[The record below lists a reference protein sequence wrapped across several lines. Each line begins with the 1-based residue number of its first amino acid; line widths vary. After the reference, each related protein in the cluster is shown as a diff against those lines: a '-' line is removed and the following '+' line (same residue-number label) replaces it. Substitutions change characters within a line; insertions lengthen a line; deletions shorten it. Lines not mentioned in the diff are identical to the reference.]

1 MSLFDAPLHNKFYTA
16 SKSGGAFDMRTL
28 MTNTLMKDQP
38 TLAVTFIDNHDT
50 EPGQALQSWVD
61 PWFKPLAYAF
71 ILTRQEGYP
80 CVFYG
85 DYYGIPQYNIP
96 SLKSKIDPLLIAR
109 RDYAYGTQH
118 DYLDH
123 SDIIGWTREGVT
135 EKPGSGLAALITDGP
150 GGSKWMYVGKQHAGK
165 VFYDL
170 TGNRS
175 DTVTINSDG
184 WGEFKVN
191 GGSVSVWVPRKTTVS
206 TIAWSITTRPWTD
219 EFVRWTE
226 PRLVAWP

>member
-1 MSLFDAPLHNKFYTA
+1 
-16 SKSGGAFDMRTL
+16 
-28 MTNTLMKDQP
+28 
-38 TLAVTFIDNHDT
+38 
-50 EPGQALQSWVD
+50 
-61 PWFKPLAYAF
+61 
-71 ILTRQEGYP
+71 
-80 CVFYG
+80 
-85 DYYGIPQYNIP
+85 
-96 SLKSKIDPLLIAR
+96 
-109 RDYAYGTQH
+109 
-118 DYLDH
+118 
-123 SDIIGWTREGVT
+123 
-135 EKPGSGLAALITDGP
+135 
-150 GGSKWMYVGKQHAGK
+150 MYVGKQHAGK